1 MKSRR
6 EAYYKE
12 KEIYGYINE
21 FELTED
27 KGYEKELIK
36 SAPIT
41 DINDTYTKAIKET
54 EKTAATEL
62 NEEYSIIEE
71 ENEEDITQIIE
82 EINEINAEE
91 TEAGTEEEPILKEEH
106 AEAVRETNTETV
118 IEETSDDEEILIKEL
133 ENFDIEEVAKS
144 EPFKKEEVFKK
155 KKAESELDR
164 IMREL
169 AKTTSKI
176 EKLEAEVKKELL
188 NIERRARDK
197 DIDEE
202 LNKLKAE
209 VLKVEENIDTIKDNE
224 HQEAEAL
231 KEIASVK
238 DKEDDELNFSD
249 DEMDEEFSNI
259 TI

>member
-1 MKSRR
+1 MIEDKRY
-6 EAYYKE
+6 EE
-12 KEIYGYINE
+12 
-21 FELTED
+21 ELTEIP
-27 KGYEKELIK
+27 K
-36 SAPIT
+36 
-41 DINDTYTKAIKET
+41 INDTALQEIKEANKINDSDNHLS
-54 EKTAATEL
+54 EKGFIL
-62 NEEYSIIEE
+62 EE
-71 ENEEDITQIIE
+71 ENEEGITQIIE
-82 EINEINAEE
+82 EINDIKSEEIVKESENQ
-91 TEAGTEEEPILKEEH
+91 PISKEEK
-106 AEAVRETNTETV
+106 AEAREELITD
-118 IEETSDDEEILIKEL
+118 ILPEETSENEELLIKEL

-144 EPFKKEEVFKK
+144 EPLKKEEVFKEK
-155 KKAESELDR
+155 KPESELDR
-164 IMREL
+164 IMKEL

-176 EKLEAEVKKELL
+176 EKLEAEVQKELS

-202 LNKLKAE
+202 LNKLKKE

-224 HQEAEAL
+224 NKEEAEAL